1 MIFMKKSEKFLIKIN
16 SRNQKWKKLR
26 QKERELA
33 MYSQYPELVETCI
46 ELKKDIEFIRKELK
60 I

>member
-1 MIFMKKSEKFLIKIN
+1 MKKSEKFLIKIN

-33 MYSQYPELVETCI
+33 MYSQYPELVETCM